1 MWWGTGGV
9 WRLRAAAA
17 GAGPGPVVSAGTG
30 RWLVAHRDLLKHGV
44 WGGGKF
50 SFLLDLGEKEIL
62 SENFLSESLFG
73 TNVFFNYSF
82 IILLCNCY
90 NNTIA
95 LPALRIYSSKKQLF
109 RYNVIIYDI
118 FVKAN
123 HDIKTLDRGAVSNT

>member
-62 SENFLSESLFG
+62 SDNFLSESLFG
-73 TNVFFNYSF
+73 TNDFSLFESVFREC
-82 IILLCNCY
+82 L
-90 NNTIA
+90 
-95 LPALRIYSSKKQLF
+95 
-109 RYNVIIYDI
+109 VIP
-118 FVKAN
+118 
-123 HDIKTLDRGAVSNT
+123 R